1 MSWII
6 FALLSAFF
14 AALVAI
20 FGKVGITG
28 IDNTLA
34 TTVRSFVMFIFLF
47 GISAFLGVFKNIKQI
62 DSKSLTFIVLSGIS
76 GALSWLCYF
85 YALRTGNASAVAA
98 IDRLSVV
105 FVIILAAFFLTEKV
119 TLQVAVGG
127 ILLTAGAVLLAIPN
141 LFK

>member
-28 IDNTLA
+28 VDNTLA

-47 GISAFLGVFKNIKQI
+47 GISSYLGVFKNIKQI
-62 DSKSLTFIVLSGIS
+62 DSRSLTFIILSGVS

-105 FVIILAAFFLTEKV
+105 FVIILAAFFLTEKI
-119 TLQVAVGG
+119 TLQVAIGG
-127 ILLTAGAVLLAIPN
+127 LLLTTGAVLLAIPN

>member
-1 MSWII
+1 MTWMV

-47 GISAFLGVFKNIKQI
+47 GVSSFLGVFKNFKQI
-62 DSKSLTFIVLSGIS
+62 DGRSLTFIILSGVS

-105 FVIILAAFFLTEKV
+105 FVIILAAFFLTEKI
-119 TLQVAVGG
+119 TLQVAIGG
-127 ILLTAGAVLLAIPN
+127 ILLTAGAILLAIPN

>member
-1 MSWII
+1 MTWII

-20 FGKVGITG
+20 FGKVGISG

-47 GISAFLGVFKNIKQI
+47 GISAFLGVFKNFKQI
-62 DSKSLTFIVLSGIS
+62 DNRSLTFIILSGIS

-105 FVIILAAFFLTEKV
+105 FVIILAAFFLTEKI
-119 TLQVAVGG
+119 TIQVAIGG
-127 ILLTAGAVLLAIPN
+127 ILLTLGAILLALPN

>member
-1 MSWII
+1 MTWIV

-47 GISAFLGVFKNIKQI
+47 GISSYLGVFKNLKQI
-62 DSKSLTFIVLSGIS
+62 DNRSLTFIILSGIS

-105 FVIILAAFFLTEKV
+105 FVIILAAFFLTEKI
-119 TLQVAVGG
+119 TIQVAIGT
-127 ILLTAGAVLLAIPN
+127 ILLTIGAILLAVPN

>member
-28 IDNTLA
+28 IDSTLA

-47 GISAFLGVFKNIKQI
+47 GISAFLGVFKNLKQI
-62 DSKSLTFIVLSGIS
+62 DNRSLTFIILSGVS

-105 FVIILAAFFLTEKV
+105 FVIILAAFFLTEKI
-119 TLQVAVGG
+119 TLQVAIGG
-127 ILLTAGAVLLAIPN
+127 ILLTAGAVLLAVPN

>member
-14 AALVAI
+14 ASLVAI
-20 FGKVGITG
+20 FGKVGISG
-28 IDNTLA
+28 IDTTLA
-34 TTVRSFVMFIFLF
+34 TTVRSFVMFLFLF
-47 GISAFLGVFKNIKQI
+47 VVSGFLGVFKNINQL
-62 DSKSLTFIVLSGIS
+62 DSRSLTFIVLSGVS

-85 YALRTGNASAVAA
+85 FALRSGDASAVAA

-105 FVIILAAFFLTEKV
+105 FVIILAAFFLAEKI
-119 TLQVAVGG
+119 TLQVAIGG
-127 ILLTAGAVLLAIPN
+127 ILLTTGAVLLALPN

>member
-1 MSWII
+1 MTWII

-20 FGKVGITG
+20 FGKIGIAG

-47 GISAFLGVFKNIKQI
+47 GISSFLGVFKNIKQI
-62 DSKSLTFIVLSGIS
+62 DGRNLTFIILSGVS

-98 IDRLSVV
+98 VDRLSVV
-105 FVIILAAFFLTEKV
+105 FVIILAGFFLTEKITV
-119 TLQVAVGG
+119 QVAIGA
-127 ILLTAGAVLLAIPN
+127 ILLTTGAILLAVPN